1 MGYVC
6 DMDEFMRKICI
17 CICKYVSTRRHSTYM
32 HTHAYTRT
40 GHGLSDWRHS
50 GVYYVVD
57 NVADA
62 VYAADALK
70 WDRFSMCAL
79 SIAIHSVMII
89 SDF

>member
-1 MGYVC
+1 MEYVC

-70 WDRFSMCAL
+70 WDRFSMCAYL
-79 SIAIHSVMII
+79 LL
-89 SDF
+89 FTLL